1 MLGLDLCRDPVHIC
15 VVKHTP
21 SEHGVPLRV
30 GQGAEQKYASG
41 ITGTAG
47 LLRLLKGAVWC
58 GGLSGWWVAD
68 EQCEHGLCL
77 PVLVGAMAP
86 ASVGDQAPVLAGV
99 DQQP

>member
-1 MLGLDLCRDPVHIC
+1 MHAFRIVASGEV
-15 VVKHTP
+15 
-21 SEHGVPLRV
+21 SHGVPLRV

-86 ASVGDQAPVLAGV
+86 ASVGDQALVLAGV